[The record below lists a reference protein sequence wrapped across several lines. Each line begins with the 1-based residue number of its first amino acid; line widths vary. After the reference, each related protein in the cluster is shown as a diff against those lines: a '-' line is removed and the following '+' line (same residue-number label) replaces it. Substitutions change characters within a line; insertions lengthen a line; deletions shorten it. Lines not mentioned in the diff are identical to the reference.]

1 MRPYH
6 FVPEHADI
14 CAALKPG
21 LTGLSV
27 STKSGLYY
35 DHDIDSKARKV
46 DAMSLVEHRL
56 QFKFGEKELAVT
68 FSVIEPLG
76 KVYVNPRGKQRPEP
90 SPCPSIFRL
99 TLRPRTLGLSEPPTA
114 RYIVEVSPFGVGS
127 VFRELPSGPQ
137 ELEKCY
143 DFGSYL
149 ELNRLIISLINIKAT
164 TAGLLPKAD

>member
-76 KVYVNPRGKQRPEP
+76 KVYVNPRGKQKTEP
-90 SPCPSIFRL
+90 STRPSIFRL
-99 TLRPRTLGLSEPPTA
+99 TIWPMQWPPEESTT
-114 RYIVEVSPFGVGS
+114 RYVVELSPFGVGS
-127 VFRELPSGPQ
+127 IFRELPSGPQ